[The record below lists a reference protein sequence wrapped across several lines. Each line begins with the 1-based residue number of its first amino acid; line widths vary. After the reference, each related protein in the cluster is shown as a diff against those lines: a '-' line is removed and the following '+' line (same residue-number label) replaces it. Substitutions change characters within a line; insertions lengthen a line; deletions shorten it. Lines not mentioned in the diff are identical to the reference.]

1 MIFYAVP
8 HSGSLIAQY
17 VVNYNKAFPHRLD
30 GILKKQEE
38 FETEMEEL
46 SKKFEASL
54 QRPSKNNDPPHV
66 IKIYSFAEQLPY
78 NKVLVVP
85 WTSVSKLRGPSMT
98 LEANHMDICKPSMK
112 GDRGYQKLLEILELC
127 KAKKGVQLR
136 T

>member
-30 GILKKQEE
+30 GVLKKREE
-38 FETEMEEL
+38 FEKEMEEL

-66 IKIYSFAEQLPY
+66 IEIYSFAEQLPY
-78 NKVLVVP
+78 NKVSSLSRLLISLVKIIFTNFSSAV
-85 WTSVSKLRGPSMT
+85 W
-98 LEANHMDICKPSMK
+98 E
-112 GDRGYQKLLEILELC
+112 
-127 KAKKGVQLR
+127 
-136 T
+136 